1 MKKLLA
7 LMLCLALALPCM
19 AGAFAEGETFKIKMM
34 VDTTVVDQNNG
45 RDAFEARW
53 EELHPGFDL
62 EIIQPDHSAYYEV
75 MQQRMAD
82 KKDWPDVLILS
93 STYYADYASAGF
105 LWDMTEAWENSQTK
119 NSGRFTGDSVFE
131 GLKIDGKLY
140 GFAPTRG
147 NGCVTYIKKAWLDN
161 VGLAAPKTFEEYLA
175 VCDAFVNQD
184 PDKNGE
190 KDTYAISAAGFI
202 GGEAP
207 FINYLPEFYGD
218 AYPFFV
224 QQEDGTWVDGFTQ
237 ENMKAALERLADAYA
252 KDYIDPATLTNTT
265 AQARNK
271 FYDDKFGIFTYWA
284 GTWATNLKTN
294 LEANNKDGELVALP
308 PLEGNPLYFDRVPP
322 MWCITT
328 ACQDPQKVFDAFID
342 TMLDGGDTQMLW
354 TYGVEGVHW
363 SKSAGTVLAGTEK
376 EKTYEDG
383 QFHMLENLEKA
394 GTLYTKNHID
404 PMLSL
409 ASFAEGYYD
418 PKEESVQPEAKAAA
432 QLFNDNSRLASIVPA
447 TEAMNQYNGS
457 LTTLKNELI
466 GRVIQGELTYDAAM
480 EEFVAAGGQDWS
492 DLIVESL
499 NALNK

>member
-7 LMLCLALALPCM
+7 VVLCLAMALPCM
-19 AGAFAEGETFKIKMM
+19 AGAFAESTDTVKITMM

-53 EELHPGFDL
+53 EELHPGYDL
-62 EIIQPDHSAYYEV
+62 EIIQPDHSAYYDV
-75 MQQRMAD
+75 MQQRMASG
-82 KKDWPDVLILS
+82 DWPDVLILS
-93 STYYADYASAGF
+93 STYYADYAAAGA

-119 NSGRFTGDSVFE
+119 NSGRFNGDSVIE

-147 NGCVTYIKKAWLDN
+147 NGCVTYVKKAWLD
-161 VGLAAPKTFEEYLA
+161 A
-175 VCDAFVNQD
+175 VEMETPTTYEDYIKMCEAFVQ
-184 PDKNGE
+184 KFG
-190 KDTYAISAAGFI
+190 TYAVSAAGFV
-202 GGEAP
+202 GNEAP
-207 FINYLPEFYGD
+207 FVNYLPEFYQD

-224 QQEDGTWVDGFTQ
+224 QLEDGTWVDGFTQ
-237 ENMKAALERLADAYA
+237 DSMKAALQRIQDAVA
-252 KDYIDPATLTNTT
+252 AGLIDKETLTNKTSD
-265 AQARNK
+265 ARNK
-271 FYDDKFGIFTYWA
+271 FYDDKFGVFTYWA

-294 LEANNKDGELVALP
+294 LEANNLDGTLVALK
-308 PLEGNPLYFDRVPP
+308 PLEGLPQYYDRVPP
-322 MWCITT
+322 VWCITNKC
-328 ACQDPQKVFDAFID
+328 ADPQKVFDAFID

-376 EKTYEDG
+376 EKTYEEG

-418 PKEESVQPEAKAAA
+418 PKADSVKPEAKAAA
-432 QLFNDNSRLASIVPA
+432 ELFNENSRLASIVPA
-447 TEAMNQYNGS
+447 TSEMSEFNGD
-457 LTTLKNELI
+457 LTQIKSQIIADIALGNISVE
-466 GRVIQGELTYDAAM
+466 QGM
-480 EEFVAAGGQDWS
+480 QQFVDEGGQEMS
-492 DLIVESL
+492 DAIVESL
-499 NALNK
+499 NALN